1 MRALVFFLGVA
12 NLLFLAWTR
21 GYFGDEASMSAGQM
35 QRRQLMAERVNII
48 ARDESSAV
56 PTAKAPEKQN
66 EPVAPEKQNEAVA
79 PHMPAD
85 RAIPVQGDQPARE
98 TPQSTDRR
106 AEENAPA
113 KPAPEKTE
121 PVKTEKPVSMVC
133 LTLNDLNADELARV
147 TEITGGRF
155 RDFRVDRRSSA
166 GSRSYWVFIPPLG
179 SRQAADRQSEAL
191 KRAGAPEFFIVQEP
205 PAMRFAISL
214 GVFSTREAAEE
225 RLTDLRLKG
234 IDAARVGER
243 ETRSATYQLEL
254 RGPEPRAGALR
265 QAIAGALPKARLA
278 SCKAK

>member
-21 GYFGDEASMSAGQM
+21 GYFGDEASTSAGQM

-48 ARDESSAV
+48 ARDESSAA

-66 EPVAPEKQNEAVA
+66 EPVAPE
-79 PHMPAD
+79 MPAD
-85 RAIPVQGDQPARE
+85 RASPVQGDQPARE

-121 PVKTEKPVSMVC
+121 PGKTEKPVSMVC

-225 RLTDLRLKG
+225 RRTDLRLKG